1 MRPTKGR
8 RSVEPQDDLMMI
20 HRITTLLLLGVPAM
34 LAASQP
40 KVGENAPDFQLSSLQ
55 GNKVRL
61 SDVSKAGTVVLVAL
75 RGYPGYQCP
84 LCNRQVQE
92 FIRNGQ
98 AFADAGARVVMV
110 YPGPAERASEFVAD
124 KKLPVNFDLLLD
136 PDYAFTNLY
145 GLRWEAVGET
155 AYPSTFVINPQGVI
169 SFAKISTSHGGRASA
184 ADVLRALA
192 KNNSGR

>member
-1 MRPTKGR
+1 
-8 RSVEPQDDLMMI
+8 
-20 HRITTLLLLGVPAM
+20 M

-40 KVGENAPDFQLSSLQ
+40 KVGEDAPDFELSSLQ

-61 SDVSKAGTVVLVAL
+61 SDVRKGGTVVLVAL

-98 AFADAGARVVMV
+98 AFADSGARVVIV
-110 YPGPAERASEFVAD
+110 YPGPAQRASEFVAD
-124 KKLPVNFDLLLD
+124 KKLPANFDLLLD
-136 PDYAFTNLY
+136 PEYAFTNLY
-145 GLRWEAVGET
+145 RLRWEAVGET

-169 SFAKISTSHGGRASA
+169 TFAKISTSHGGRASA
-184 ADVLRALA
+184 SEILGVLG
-192 KNNSGR
+192 KNKTGR